1 MTSDIDMET
10 PKGLEYEFCA
20 VIRDAA
26 LLYFRTARTNEGY
39 ADRIL
44 AISEEGMRKL
54 GEELLVSSKE

>member
-1 MTSDIDMET
+1 MTSNIEMET

-26 LLYFRTARTNEGY
+26 LLYIRTSRTNEGY

-44 AISEEGMRKL
+44 AISDEGMRKL
-54 GEELLVSSKE
+54 GNELVSGKE